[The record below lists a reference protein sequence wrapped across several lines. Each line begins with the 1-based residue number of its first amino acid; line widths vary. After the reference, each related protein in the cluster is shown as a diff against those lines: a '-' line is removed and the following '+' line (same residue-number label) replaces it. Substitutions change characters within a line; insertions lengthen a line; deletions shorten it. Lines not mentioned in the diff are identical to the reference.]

1 MSQHVPG
8 RWDWEQEPRHYRG
21 DPQQPNIGAPASS
34 DSTAWNYPQPVPAP
48 GPLQPQPGTPQWS
61 PAPAPPPWG
70 HLPAAAAPA
79 AYSGAYLPAAP
90 VPPAPLGPGQHWS
103 VLPGALDSIPAPSAA
118 DLTSEHLLRPHRP
131 PPTGGWRK
139 MIYLASGNIINPGE
153 SAKAV
158 KQQNVYERIRYPQ
171 LLSTYKIATLS
182 LKGGVGKT
190 TITAALG
197 GTLAAVRGDRAVA
210 VDANPDRG
218 TLNLKVPQQT
228 AATIRH
234 MLRDGGSINTYAD
247 MRNYTSQGSSR
258 LEVLASDTDP
268 AVTEAFSADEYTR
281 AVHILEK
288 FYSIILTDCGT
299 GLLHSAMSAVL
310 EQADCLILVSS
321 GSVDGARS
329 ASATLDWLD
338 AHGHRQL
345 VRQAVT
351 VINAPR
357 PSAGKVDMQKVI
369 DHFARRCRGVRLVPF
384 DDHLESGTEIELA
397 RLAPQTQ
404 TAFLELAAV
413 IAEDFSEKPRPLMQL
428 HPQSPRQR

>member
-8 RWDWEQEPRHYRG
+8 RWDWEQEPRRYRA
-21 DPQQPNIGAPASS
+21 DSASS
-34 DSTAWNYPQPVPAP
+34 PAGLASSAESTGWSYPQSQEPAP
-48 GPLQPQPGTPQWS
+48 GSPPPVSTQWG
-61 PAPAPPPWG
+61 PAPTTPLGYP
-70 HLPAAAAPA
+70 LAAARPV
-79 AYSGAYLPAAP
+79 AYSPGYLQAAP
-90 VPPAPLGPGQHWS
+90 VHPAQFVPGQHWS
-103 VLPGALDSIPAPSAA
+103 VLPDALDASPAPSAA

-139 MIYLASGNIINPGE
+139 MIYLASRNVINPGE
-153 SAKAV
+153 SAKTA
-158 KQQNVYERIRYPQ
+158 KQQDIYERIRYPQ

-210 VDANPDRG
+210 IDANPDRG

-234 MLRDGGSINTYAD
+234 MLRDGARINTYAD

-268 AVTEAFSADEYTR
+268 AVSEAFSADEYAR
-281 AVHILEK
+281 AVQILER

-310 EQADCLILVSS
+310 AEADCLILVSS

-384 DDHLESGTEIELA
+384 DEHLESGTEIELG
-397 RLAPQTQ
+397 RLAPSTR

-413 IAEDFSEKPRPLMQL
+413 IAEDFSEKPRAIMP
-428 HPQSPRQR
+428 PRPPAPAR